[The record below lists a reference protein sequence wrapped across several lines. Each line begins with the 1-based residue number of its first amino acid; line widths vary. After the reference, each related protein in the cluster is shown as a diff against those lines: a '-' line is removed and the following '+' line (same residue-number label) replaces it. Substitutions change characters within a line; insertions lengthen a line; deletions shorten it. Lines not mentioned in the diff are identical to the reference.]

1 MIETV
6 QLNKNSS
13 RGNLQGVSGSVK
25 TLQDEKKLTDKIF
38 FFFFIKA
45 MWRRRALQR

>member
-25 TLQDEKKLTDKIF
+25 TLQDEKKLTDKILSTEE
-38 FFFFIKA
+38 IKA
-45 MWRRRALQR
+45 MLGRRAPQR